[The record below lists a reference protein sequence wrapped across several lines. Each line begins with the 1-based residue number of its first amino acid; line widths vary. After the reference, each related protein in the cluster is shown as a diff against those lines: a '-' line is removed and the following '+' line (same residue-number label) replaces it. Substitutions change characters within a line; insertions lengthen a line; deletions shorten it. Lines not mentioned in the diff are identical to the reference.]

1 MKALLTLVLFFVAC
15 TPTKTPNPNNVGM
28 DTEMSTIYKIS
39 CEGPKG
45 WVEYSTFSHP
55 YKKVYGFHTHLW
67 EIPVIG
73 GGMVYASNCVA
84 EVTE

>member
-15 TPTKTPNPNNVGM
+15 TPTKTPQNEVVSAG
-28 DTEMSTIYKIS
+28 TIYKIS

-45 WVEYSTFSHP
+45 WMEYSTFSHP
-55 YKKVYGFHTHLW
+55 YKKAYGFQTHLW